1 MNYDRKI
8 EDIKMQKEYYSK
20 NGLWLI
26 ISVTI
31 IYAVTIYYIFDE
43 GNNTFLEYLPFIII
57 LILNTLMLVF
67 YGRELFSKKPLL
79 VLEEKQLIYR
89 GMFKTYVILYD
100 DIKNIRKTDN
110 GSKRRKQT
118 TRIGIEFIE
127 DRNPVFIIVQSIDY
141 DAEKLFNNMLAIIF
155 KKEK

>member
-1 MNYDRKI
+1 
-8 EDIKMQKEYYSK
+8 MQKEYYSK

-26 ISVTI
+26 ISVSI
-31 IYAVTIYYIFDE
+31 IYAVTIYYIFDK
-43 GNNTFLEYLPFIII
+43 GNDTFLEYLPFIII
-57 LILNTLMLVF
+57 LVLNTLMLVF

-79 VLEEKQLIYR
+79 VLEDKQMIYR
-89 GMFKTYVILYD
+89 GMFKTHIILYD

-110 GSKRRKQT
+110 GSKKRKQT

-127 DRNPVFIIVQSIDY
+127 DRNPVFIIVQSINF
-141 DAEKLFNNMLAIIF
+141 DADKLFDNMKAIIY